1 MQRQMPP
8 ERRLSYSEIL
18 RVIGIYVD
26 RAHMN
31 DVRVLEVDDGM
42 IVQGRVVQGLRAGE
56 IDTYQLSPED
66 IEELLRDTRA
76 QRGTRL

>member
-1 MQRQMPP
+1 MQRLMPAD
-8 ERRLSYSEIL
+8 RRLSYSEIL

-31 DVRVLEVDDGM
+31 DVRVLEVDDG
-42 IVQGRVVQGLRAGE
+42 IVVQGRVVQGQRAGE

-66 IEELLRDTRA
+66 LEELLRDARA